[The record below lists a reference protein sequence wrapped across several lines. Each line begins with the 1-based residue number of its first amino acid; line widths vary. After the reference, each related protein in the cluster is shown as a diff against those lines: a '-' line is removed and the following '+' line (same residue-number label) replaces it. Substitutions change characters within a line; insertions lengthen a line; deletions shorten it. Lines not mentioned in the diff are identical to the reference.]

1 MIKPILFI
9 VLASVALS
17 SAQLANVPQRLRTSR
32 KVETVTLIASEMGRN
47 LLGNIEPDLRGKETF
62 GEDIA
67 ELSMSM
73 SMSMISDIEPS
84 AAPTAAVP
92 VTLVPSVAPTA
103 SAEEDEDR
111 WICTFCPVYVCRSC
125 ASD

>member
-1 MIKPILFI
+1 
-9 VLASVALS
+9 
-17 SAQLANVPQRLRTSR
+17 
-32 KVETVTLIASEMGRN
+32 MGRD

-62 GEDIA
+62 GEDVV

-73 SMSMISDIEPS
+73 SMIRDIDLS

-92 VTLVPSVAPTA
+92 VTFVPSVAPTA
-103 SAEEDEDR
+103 AAEEDEGR